1 MRWNQLFFLTMVL
14 HKLSAFVVFAWG
26 LIIIFWKDSF
36 KKIKI
41 TTCFYFQLYFQ
52 FFNSDFIFVNF
63 KLRLLILSRNVFQ
76 KYLHLKWSRRTLSK
90 YVDVVPS
97 QEQEEERGNGGG
109 GLLPVWPK
117 QVHFAQSRKQIFLM
131 ISFKVQA

>member
-1 MRWNQLFFLTMVL
+1 MESTLFFNYGFTQTFRFLC
-14 HKLSAFVVFAWG
+14 FAWG

-52 FFNSDFIFVNF
+52 FFNWDFIFGKL

-76 KYLHLKWSRRTLSK
+76 KYLHLKQSRRTLSK
-90 YVDVVPS
+90 YVDVVPT
-97 QEQEEERGNGGG
+97 QGQEEERRDRGG
-109 GLLPVWPK
+109 GLLPFLPK
-117 QVHFAQSRKQIFLM
+117 QVHFAQSRKHIF
-131 ISFKVQA
+131 